1 VFDWNDARYFLAIAR
16 GKSLSAAGRSLHVQ
30 QSTVGRR
37 LAALESSLGARLF
50 DRTPGGYLPTQAGE
64 ALLAHAERM
73 EDEALSAER
82 VLLGREGRIA
92 GVVRLTAPQAFGND
106 FVTPLLARLRNEQP
120 EILVELVA
128 DNANLSLTK
137 READLALRFGRP
149 RQPLLV
155 VRRLGAVATGIYGS
169 REYLARRGRPR
180 GSDLAGH
187 DFIDYDDTYLQKET
201 ISWYRQCTRGGRCT
215 FRVNGSYGILA
226 AVKAGMGV
234 GPLPC
239 WLADQTDGLERVLPA
254 AVRLDELWVVMHR
267 DLRHVARVRAV
278 VEFFARE
285 MRRQEARMQGRP
297 RRSRAQS

>member
-1 VFDWNDARYFLAIAR
+1 V
-16 GKSLSAAGRSLHVQ
+16 
-30 QSTVGRR
+30 
-37 LAALESSLGARLF
+37 
-50 DRTPGGYLPTQAGE
+50 
-64 ALLAHAERM
+64 
-73 EDEALSAER
+73 
-82 VLLGREGRIA
+82 
-92 GVVRLTAPQAFGND
+92 
-106 FVTPLLARLRNEQP
+106 
-120 EILVELVA
+120 
-128 DNANLSLTK
+128 
-137 READLALRFGRP
+137 
-149 RQPLLV
+149 
-155 VRRLGAVATGIYGS
+155 
-169 REYLARRGRPR
+169 ARRGRPR